1 MARILFCLLSNLS
14 TKANYF
20 LCKSSLQTAHEPEVG
35 FYFVYDC
42 CEDSIESNL
51 RGRVL
56 TASVLSSSHVLAVT
70 RTDEDNT
77 ER

>member
-42 CEDSIESNL
+42 REDSIESNL
-51 RGRVL
+51 
-56 TASVLSSSHVLAVT
+56 
-70 RTDEDNT
+70 
-77 ER
+77 

>member
-35 FYFVYDC
+35 FIL
-42 CEDSIESNL
+42 ST
-51 RGRVL
+51 
-56 TASVLSSSHVLAVT
+56 TAVKTLSSQISEA
-70 RTDEDNT
+70 ES
-77 ER
+77 